1 MLGYPNAKRSV
12 TRLLLASML
21 IAVLIIMAI
30 PMASNAVG
38 ESSDFYGFAVKYQDG
53 PRKIELMWDKGNLQ
67 NGWAEG
73 EWVPYQLLITDV
85 DMDDLSGYVVE
96 YDVYNPQKNAQ
107 FVDLVRGFQIKFT
120 SEDLDPTE
128 ANLFRLQ
135 NTNQGWPNYTLP
147 TGTFPTIEAYNT
159 GIDAVEVAQ
168 NAEMDIPEA
177 LGEGTLNNA
186 QIVALDTVG
195 DIWPGFRWLDISYD
209 QINLGAPLSDTPDS
223 ETEFNALQ
231 PSDSFGYFIITKDD
245 LRRAGVPENT
255 TTLVL
260 YFQFHLSRTSLWSS
274 GLYHGY
280 SSPSVPAHEWG
291 GYVYGSDPADPF
303 YEVTRMGSK
312 YYSEGSAG
320 HAMLLGAAK
329 TVPIPVPGQN
339 LGSVEGFKRDATTGL
354 GLEGWPVYVS
364 AEIDSMNFILGTIT
378 DETGHYSFPSL
389 TYGMRYITEGQT
401 RINPDTLL
409 PETWMQTSPVSG
421 DGVFDIDLLMMTS
434 KTYREYFRDIV
445 ESGNLMYIP
454 PGTEDF
460 VPVFN
465 PPTDLADDLGDFGYV
480 VEIKSRSYAFTEKN
494 FENEFVGCMKIVKLF
509 DGYSNV
515 LGFNTS
521 TMLPTSIEVTI
532 KGNTAG
538 LSYPEAGTDVT
549 ITGVEGV
556 YEWQRCDL
564 IPGSYTVTENT
575 LDGWSVDIE
584 PEGGVLTVVA
594 GEAPAESA
602 VATITNTYLPGCMK
616 IVKLFDGYSNVLG
629 FNTST
634 MLPASIEVTIKG
646 NSAGLSYPEAGTDVT
661 ITGVEGVYEWQR
673 CDLIPGS
680 YTVTEKTLDG
690 WSVDIEPEGGVL
702 TVVAGEAPA
711 ESAVATITNTYLP
724 GCMKI
729 VKLFNGYPDTMI
741 LPASI
746 DVTISGNT
754 DGLSYP
760 TTGTT
765 VTITGVEGVYE
776 WQRCDL
782 IPGSYTVAENTLDGW
797 SVAIDP
803 EDGILTVVAGVAPAE
818 SAIATITNTLDLCE
832 DTIWAYNEDSYCFPG
847 TGNWG
852 FYSGPLSEGNYEFDL
867 WAGAANCDL
876 SKGTHVGTLY
886 VTYESGTVSF
896 YTVMLPGYT
905 QVEFSHV
912 YTSDTAGAP
921 SFPDDFTKDTL
932 ANDSID
938 IDFTGEIYFAYH
950 SVVMMP
956 CGD

>member
-1 MLGYPNAKRSV
+1 MLGYPTARRSV

-21 IAVLIIMAI
+21 IAIMIIMAI
-30 PMASNAVG
+30 PMMSNAVG

-53 PRKIELMWDKGNLQ
+53 PRKIELAWDKGNLQ

-73 EWVPYQLLITDV
+73 EWVPYQLLITGV
-85 DMDDLSGYVVE
+85 DMADPSGYVVE
-96 YDVYNPQKNAQ
+96 YDVYNPQKGAQ
-107 FVDLVRGFQIKFT
+107 FVDLVRGFQLKFT
-120 SEDLDPTE
+120 SEKLNPTQ

-135 NTNQGWPNYTLP
+135 DSNQGWPNYTLP
-147 TGTFPTIEAYNT
+147 TATFPTVNAYNS
-159 GIDAVEVAQ
+159 GIDLVEAAQ
-168 NAEMDIPEA
+168 NSEMDIPGS
-177 LGEGTLNNA
+177 LGQGALNNA
-186 QIVALDTVG
+186 QLVALDGTG
-195 DIWPGFRWLDISYD
+195 DIWPGFRWLDIRYD
-209 QINLGAPLSDTPDS
+209 QINLGKPLSTTPDNES
-223 ETEFNALQ
+223 EFSALQ
-231 PSDSFGYFIITKDD
+231 STDSFGYFIITKDD
-245 LRRAGVPENT
+245 FRRAGVPENT
-255 TTLVL
+255 TTIVL

-280 SSPSVPAHEWG
+280 SNPSVPAYEWG
-291 GYVYGSDPADPF
+291 GYIYGNDPEDPF
-303 YEVTRMGSK
+303 NEVTRLGSK

-460 VPVFN
+460 VPIFN
-465 PPTDLADDLGDFGYV
+465 PPTDLADDLGDLGYV
-480 VEIKSRSYAFTEKN
+480 VEIKARSYAFTEKD
-494 FENEFVGCMKIVKLF
+494 FENEFVGCMKIIKLF
-509 DGYSNV
+509 DGYENV
-515 LGFNTS
+515 LGFADS
-521 TMLPTSIEVTI
+521 MLPGSIDVTI
-532 KGNTAG
+532 YGNADG
-538 LSYPEAGTDVT
+538 LSYPTTGTTVT

-564 IPGSYTVTENT
+564 IPGSYTIAEST

-584 PEGGVLTVVA
+584 PEDGILTVVA
-594 GEAPAESA
+594 GAAPAESA

-616 IVKLFDGYSNVLG
+616 IVKLFDGYENVLG
-629 FNTST
+629 FKDS
-634 MLPASIEVTIKG
+634 MLPG
-646 NSAGLSYPEAGTDVT
+646 
-661 ITGVEGVYEWQR
+661 
-673 CDLIPGS
+673 
-680 YTVTEKTLDG
+680 
-690 WSVDIEPEGGVL
+690 
-702 TVVAGEAPA
+702 
-711 ESAVATITNTYLP
+711 
-724 GCMKI
+724 
-729 VKLFNGYPDTMI
+729 
-741 LPASI
+741 SI
-746 DVTISGNT
+746 DVTIYGNT

-803 EDGILTVVAGVAPAE
+803 EDGILTVVAGAAPAE

-832 DTIWAYNEDSYCFPG
+832 QTIWAQLVLPNGDPDPRAIGFSG

-852 FYSGPLSEGNYEFDL
+852 WYNGPLSEGTYNFKL
-867 WAGAANCDL
+867 WASAAQNDT
-876 SKGTHVGTLY
+876 SKGTLVGMLQM
-886 VTYESGTVSF
+886 TYSAGCVSF
-896 YTVMLPGYT
+896 EVTEMYEGIAEPTFAHIYINTLSTV
-905 QVEFSHV
+905 
-912 YTSDTAGAP
+912 P
-921 SFPDDFTKDTL
+921 SFPNDFKDVPL
-932 ANDSID
+932 CGY
-938 IDFTGEIYFAYH
+938 TGAIYFAYH